1 MAGKRKTSQR
11 IEPRFEASE
20 GKARS
25 SELRATPDDRASGS
39 RSTPSKRANT
49 AKSKQRR
56 PVGKKTKAKNQRQRR
71 GGFFGFLRTVSY
83 WSFVL
88 GIWGGI
94 ALSVV
99 VGYYAVKLPNAS
111 NWSIPQRPPN
121 AKIVSVDGEL
131 IANRGLTGG
140 SAMAL
145 DDMSPYIPMAVIAI
159 EDRRFK
165 SHFGIDPI
173 GITRAMIT
181 NVMAGRTVQ
190 GGSTLTQQ
198 LAKNLFLEPERN
210 IGRKVQEAIL
220 AIWLEN
226 KYSKDEILE
235 IYLNRVYFGSGAYGV
250 EAASRRYFSKS
261 ARDVN
266 LAEAALL
273 AGLLKAPSSLSP
285 ARNPKGA
292 EARAQVVLGSM
303 RRAGFVT
310 DREVTTALTME
321 AKKAKRFWS
330 GSEHYAADLVMQRL
344 PKLIGEMRT
353 DVIVDTT
360 IDLGLQKSAGRLVKK
375 TLETNKKRH
384 RVSQGALVS
393 LDGTGAIRTLVG
405 GAEYADSQFNRAVD
419 AKRQPGSAFKP
430 VVYLAALNAGLNPE
444 TVRVDR
450 PVSFGSWKPENYNK
464 KYRGPVTLSESLA
477 WSLNTIAAQ
486 MISEVGADNVIRAAK
501 TLGIQSKLSRNASI
515 ALGTSE
521 VSLLELTSAY
531 APFANGGYLAEPFI
545 IKRVTTLDGEV
556 LFERNATNAPKILQ
570 SRELSMMNQMLRRA
584 VDEGTGKNARING
597 WQIAGKTGTTQ
608 GFKDALFVGYSAN
621 LTTGVWFGNDDGKS
635 MKKVTGGSLPA
646 KTFASFMASAH
657 KGVPVAGLPGYYLP
671 QNIDIV
677 PTPSPRG
684 LGNLNRAPRPVNQL
698 ARTNNAGEERGGTQ
712 NQRRSLSS
720 ITTGT
725 PTPRTNVGTR
735 PSGEKPKSILDLLL
749 GG

>member
-11 IEPRFEASE
+11 IEPRFEAGASN
-20 GKARS
+20 ASASDLRVSPTDRS
-25 SELRATPDDRASGS
+25 APNKKNSKMTSNQR
-39 RSTPSKRANT
+39 RST
-49 AKSKQRR
+49 KSKQ
-56 PVGKKTKAKNQRQRR
+56 KRQKR
-71 GGFFGFLRTVSY
+71 GGLFGFIRTLSY

-94 ALSVV
+94 GLSVI

-111 NWSIPQRPPN
+111 DWSIPQRPPN

-140 SAMAL
+140 AAMSL
-145 DDMSPYIPMAVIAI
+145 DDMSPYIPMAVISI

-173 GITRAMIT
+173 GITRALIT

-198 LAKNLFLEPERN
+198 LAKNLFLKPKRN
-210 IGRKVQEAIL
+210 LERKVQEAIL
-220 AIWLEN
+220 AVWLES

-273 AGLLKAPSSLSP
+273 AGLLKAPSALSP
-285 ARNPKGA
+285 AKNPKGA
-292 EARAQVVLGSM
+292 EERAQIVLASM
-303 RRAGFVT
+303 RRSGFVT
-310 DREVTTALTME
+310 DSEVTTALTME

-344 PKLIGEMRT
+344 PKLIGEMRH

-360 IDLGLQKSAGRLVKK
+360 IDLGLQKTAGKLLKDTLKSNQKK
-375 TLETNKKRH
+375 HN
-384 RVSQGALVS
+384 VSQGALVS

-430 VVYLAALNAGLNPE
+430 IVYLAALNAGLNPG

-450 PVSFGSWKPENYNK
+450 PVAFGSWKPENYDK
-464 KYRGPVTLSESLA
+464 KYRGPVTLSESMT

-486 MISEVGADNVIRAAK
+486 MVSEVGADSVIRSAK

-521 VSLLELTSAY
+521 VSLMELTSAY
-531 APFANGGYLAEPFI
+531 APFANGGYLADPFI
-545 IKRVTTLDGEV
+545 VKRVTTLDGEV
-556 LFERNATNAPKILQ
+556 LFERNATNAPKVIEL
-570 SRELSMMNQMLRRA
+570 RELSMMNQMLRRT
-584 VDEGTGKNARING
+584 VNEGTGKNAKVKG

-621 LTTGVWFGNDDGKS
+621 LTTGVWFGNDDGS
-635 MKKVTGGSLPA
+635 PMKKVTGGSLPA
-646 KTFASFMASAH
+646 KTFASFMSAAH
-657 KGVPVAGLPGYYLP
+657 SGVPVAGLPGYYLP
-671 QNIDIV
+671 ENIEIV
-677 PTPSPRG
+677 PTPSPRSKR
-684 LGNLNRAPRPVNQL
+684 LYANAPRPANQL
-698 ARTNNAGEERGGTQ
+698 ANRDDSLTATNGSQ
-712 NQRRSLSS
+712 SQRRPLSN
-720 ITTGT
+720 IVTGT
-725 PTPRTNVGTR
+725 PKPSADVGSR
-735 PSGEKPKSILDLLL
+735 PQGEKPKSILDILL